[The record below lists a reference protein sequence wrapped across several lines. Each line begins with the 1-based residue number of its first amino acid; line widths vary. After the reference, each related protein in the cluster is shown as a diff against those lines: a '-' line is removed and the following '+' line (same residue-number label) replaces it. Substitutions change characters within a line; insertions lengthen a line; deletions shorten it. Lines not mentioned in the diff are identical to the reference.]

1 MSTTA
6 STDVALML
14 LQLIALT
21 IPPVVVLIRLLNRSE
36 NLTWQFR
43 KLSFG
48 LVVSSV
54 ALLIA
59 AAIAVMAYFV
69 ASVQLPGTVVV
80 GLLLVIIGL
89 FPLGAFLAILYREH
103 RKEYGP

>member
-1 MSTTA
+1 
-6 STDVALML
+6 ML

-36 NLTWQFR
+36 NLEWQFR

-59 AAIAVMAYFV
+59 GAVAVLAYFV
-69 ASVQLPGTVVV
+69 ASVQLAATVVA
-80 GLLLVIIGL
+80 GLLLVILGL
-89 FPLGAFLAILYREH
+89 VPLGAFLAVLYREH
-103 RKEYGP
+103 RKEHGP